1 MEEIEGYWALNTRK
15 GTVIKHKVIGSLK
28 SGEAIPIRKR
38 DVPIA
43 KHLNGVV
50 ILEKVRIPEDR
61 INWITEPAGCE
72 YLEEVK

>member
-1 MEEIEGYWALNTRK
+1 MEEVTGYWALNIRG
-15 GTVIKHKVIGSLK
+15 GTIVKHQTLGTFKA
-28 SGEAIPIRKR
+28 GEAIPIRKK

-50 ILEKVRIPEDR
+50 IVEKVTIPEDR
-61 INWITEPAGCE
+61 VNWITEPMGCV